1 MKMIYKIAKTELQT
15 LFYSPIAWLILI
27 VFTIQAAISFTNVY
41 EAHVT
46 AQSLGRVIPN
56 ISMGLF
62 ADQFRGFFT
71 QIQQYLYLYIPLLTM
86 GLMSREL
93 SSGSIKLLYSSP
105 VTNTQIILG
114 KYLSMVIYALGLSLI
129 MFVFILYSGFTVQN
143 FDFAP
148 VLTGLFGLFLLI
160 CAYASIGLFMSSLT
174 SYQVVA
180 AIGTFALLAVLNMV
194 GNLWQDISLIR
205 DIAYWLSLSGRSNE
219 FILGLICSE
228 DVLYF
233 IIVVALFL
241 TLSILRLKANR
252 QKTPPSKAFGKY
264 AGAFV
269 VAFALGYV
277 SSRPALMFYHDA
289 TRTKVNTLTPNSQ
302 EIVAKMEGK
311 LTINTFS
318 NILDTYYYIVMPKSE
333 LRDIDR
339 FRQYVRFKPE
349 TKIKHFYY
357 YDKAENPGLDKR
369 YPDLN
374 DRQRMIE
381 YAKSHRLDSNMFKT
395 PEEIRKIENL
405 KPENNRFVRTIVRE
419 NGEKTFLRVFDD
431 MQVHPSEREIS
442 AAFKRLVMEL
452 PQVGFVKGHGERDC
466 IRSGDRD
473 YNRFAQDKPFRYS
486 LINQGFDFNEVTL
499 DKEIPENIDILV
511 IAEPRQP
518 ISEEHFTNLD
528 KYIARG
534 GNLLIAGE
542 PGRQEQANPLA
553 ARFGVEFLPGRLV
566 KPSENFSPDF
576 IQAIPTRAGG
586 RMMYW
591 LQDMINRETIV
602 TMPGA
607 TALSYQGADAKG
619 FKVTELFVTDTAGG
633 TWSETVT
640 TNFIDDT
647 VTVDPAKGEKMEAS
661 IPVAIAMSRK
671 VGEKEQKVVVIGDAD
686 CISNGE
692 ISIGRK
698 GVRAANYNFI
708 MGAFFWMSDDEVP
721 IDVRRPSTTDRKVY
735 VGLSG
740 MRATKWGMLGLL
752 PFSMALFYI
761 LLWIRRKGK

>member
-1 MKMIYKIAKTELQT
+1 MIYKIAKTELQT

-27 VFTIQAAISFTNVY
+27 VFTIQAAISFTDVY

-62 ADQFRGFFT
+62 ADQFRGFFP

-205 DIAYWLSLSGRSNE
+205 DITYWLSLRGRSDE

-264 AGAFV
+264 AGAFIA
-269 VAFALGYV
+269 AFALGYV
-277 SSRPALMFYHDA
+277 SSRPVLMFYHDA

-302 EIVAKMEGK
+302 DIVAKMHGK

-318 NILDTYYYIVMPKSE
+318 NILDNYYYLVMPKSE

-339 FRQYVRFKPE
+339 FRQYIRFKPE
-349 TKIKHFYY
+349 TKIKHYYY

-381 YAKSHRLDSNMFKT
+381 YAKSHRLDSNMFMT

-405 KPENNRFVRTIVRE
+405 QPENNRFVRTIVRE

-431 MQVHPSEREIS
+431 MQVHPSEGEIS

-499 DKEIPENIDILV
+499 DNEIPENIDILV

-518 ISEEHFTNLD
+518 ISEVHYANLE
-528 KYIARG
+528 KYIAKG

-542 PGRQEQANPLA
+542 PGREGNVNPLTI
-553 ARFGVEFLPGRLV
+553 RFGVEFIPGRLV

-576 IQAIPTRAGG
+576 IQAIPTKEGG
-586 RMMYW
+586 EMMYF
-591 LQDMINRETIV
+591 LKDMINRNYVT

-607 TALSYQGADAKG
+607 SALSYKESEAKG

-633 TWSETVT
+633 TWSELQT

-647 VTVDPAKGEKMEAS
+647 VKVNPETGEKAEAS
-661 IPVAIAMSRK
+661 IPVAIALSRK
-671 VGEKEQKVVVIGDAD
+671 LGEKEQKIIVVGDAD

-752 PFSMALFYI
+752 PFGMAVFYI

>member
-1 MKMIYKIAKTELQT
+1 
-15 LFYSPIAWLILI
+15 
-27 VFTIQAAISFTNVY
+27 
-41 EAHVT
+41 
-46 AQSLGRVIPN
+46 
-56 ISMGLF
+56 
-62 ADQFRGFFT
+62 
-71 QIQQYLYLYIPLLTM
+71 
-86 GLMSREL
+86 
-93 SSGSIKLLYSSP
+93 
-105 VTNTQIILG
+105 
-114 KYLSMVIYALGLSLI
+114 
-129 MFVFILYSGFTVQN
+129 
-143 FDFAP
+143 
-148 VLTGLFGLFLLI
+148 
-160 CAYASIGLFMSSLT
+160 
-174 SYQVVA
+174 
-180 AIGTFALLAVLNMV
+180 
-194 GNLWQDISLIR
+194 
-205 DIAYWLSLSGRSNE
+205 
-219 FILGLICSE
+219 
-228 DVLYF
+228 
-233 IIVVALFL
+233 
-241 TLSILRLKANR
+241 
-252 QKTPPSKAFGKY
+252 
-264 AGAFV
+264 
-269 VAFALGYV
+269 
-277 SSRPALMFYHDA
+277 
-289 TRTKVNTLTPNSQ
+289 
-302 EIVAKMEGK
+302 
-311 LTINTFS
+311 
-318 NILDTYYYIVMPKSE
+318 
-333 LRDIDR
+333 
-339 FRQYVRFKPE
+339 
-349 TKIKHFYY
+349 
-357 YDKAENPGLDKR
+357 
-369 YPDLN
+369 
-374 DRQRMIE
+374 MIE

>member
-1 MKMIYKIAKTELQT
+1 MIYKIAKTELQT